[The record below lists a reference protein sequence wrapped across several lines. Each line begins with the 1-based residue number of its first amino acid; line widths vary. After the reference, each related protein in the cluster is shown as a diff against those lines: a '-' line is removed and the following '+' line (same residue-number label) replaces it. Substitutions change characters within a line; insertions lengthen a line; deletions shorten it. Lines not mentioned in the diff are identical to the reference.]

1 MRALV
6 LVLLV
11 AVLCAAPSPGSGEL
25 TTARAQVWK
34 PETRKKK
41 APPRRHRRRKKK
53 KPAAKKPARPP
64 ATAKPAESPPED
76 EPPEEVIDAA
86 GDDDSGDA
94 EPPEEVIGDDDD
106 GGGETVR
113 IGGDDDDGD
122 GGETVRIGGDDLD
135 DVGADVTFT
144 ESDLAT
150 NETGNGKGT
159 TELDT
164 LAMAYLRMG
173 IDTVQDPVPLAPT
186 GVKAVGEDVLTFR
199 LHGRASGIGRFG
211 KRIKIKVAGRAD
223 ADLGLDADTHRTVER
238 YEAEVW
244 DTYADL
250 YTSWLDLRFGKQVI
264 AWGEAD
270 MLSPNDVVNARDL
283 RRGFLDRPDELRLPV
298 LALTAKAYD
307 GPFSIEGLYIPV
319 APINRFELLEGDY
332 ALLGP
337 NAATPVERR
346 IGAIVSSLL
355 DDPMLGPQLRPFVD
369 IAQSPDN
376 GIESGEL
383 GGSVAFNFRRVD
395 LALYGIWMHERSARI
410 ELHPDL
416 RQALVD
422 TPPDMYTP
430 DGVANAI
437 GMVQMAGAVPVSVSY
452 PRKLHFGGAI
462 AGRIEPVGIKVD
474 VGYDVDAVANLVP
487 PGGGPLLAQ
496 PRTSPLLGAALS
508 IDYDRGSALTAVLEA
523 AHYRFLDIPDALDV
537 YQYQHDRLTLVA
549 GRLEWNPKNG
559 PVTLRF
565 LGLVD
570 VGSPSYALRPAIRL
584 SGHDNLS
591 VEIAAAL
598 YGGPQG
604 SYGGVADR
612 NDEIILTFQYGL

>member
-1 MRALV
+1 MTS
-6 LVLLV
+6 
-11 AVLCAAPSPGSGEL
+11 APTSTSPRRIL
-25 TTARAQVWK
+25 TTS
-34 PETRKKK
+34 
-41 APPRRHRRRKKK
+41 
-53 KPAAKKPARPP
+53 AA
-64 ATAKPAESPPED
+64 
-76 EPPEEVIDAA
+76 
-86 GDDDSGDA
+86 
-94 EPPEEVIGDDDD
+94 
-106 GGGETVR
+106 
-113 IGGDDDDGD
+113 
-122 GGETVRIGGDDLD
+122 
-135 DVGADVTFT
+135 
-144 ESDLAT
+144 
-150 NETGNGKGT
+150 GNGKGT
-159 TELDT
+159 TELET
-164 LAMAYLRMG
+164 LAMAYMRMG
-173 IDTVQDPVPLAPT
+173 IDTVQDSVPLAPT
-186 GVKAVGEDVLTFR
+186 GVKAIGEDVLSFR
-199 LHGRASGIGRFG
+199 LHGRAEGTGRFG

-223 ADLGLDADTHRTVER
+223 ADLGLDADTHRGVER

-250 YTSWLDLRFGKQVI
+250 YTSWLDLRFGKQII
-264 AWGEAD
+264 AWGVAD

-283 RRGFLDRPDELRLPV
+283 RRGFLARPDELRLPV

-307 GPFSIEGLYIPV
+307 GPFSVEALYIPV
-319 APINRFELLEGDY
+319 APVNRFELLRGDY

-355 DDPMLGPQLRPFVD
+355 DDPTLGPQLRPFVN

-376 GIESGEL
+376 GVNTGEL
-383 GGSVAFNFRRVD
+383 GGSVVFNFRRVN
-395 LALYGIWMHERSARI
+395 LAAYGMWMHERSPRI

-416 RQALVD
+416 KQALVN
-422 TPPDMYTP
+422 TAPDMYTP

-437 GMVQMAGAVPVSVSY
+437 AMVQMAGNVPVAVAY
-452 PRKLHFGGAI
+452 PRKLHLGGAI
-462 AGRIEPVGIKVD
+462 AGRLEPIGVKVN

-496 PRTSPLLGAALS
+496 PRTSPQLGAALS

-523 AHYRFLDIPDALDV
+523 AHYRFLDIPDGLDV

-549 GRLEWNPKNG
+549 GRLEWTPKNG

-565 LGLVD
+565 LGIVN

-598 YGGPQG
+598 YGGPEG

-612 NDEIILTFQYGL
+612 NDEIIITAQYGL